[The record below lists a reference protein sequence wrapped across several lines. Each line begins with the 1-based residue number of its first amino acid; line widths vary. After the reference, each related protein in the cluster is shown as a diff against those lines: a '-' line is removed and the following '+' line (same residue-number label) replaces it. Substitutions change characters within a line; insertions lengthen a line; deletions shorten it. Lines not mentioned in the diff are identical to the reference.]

1 MLFSLFIF
9 FYSLNSVFFILISI
23 ISNLFLIYLPIIA
36 DLFLVKLIY
45 IINFFIFIYWLIMK
59 LYYVFTL
66 FLIFNYPIV
75 LIFLKMMIIVISIS
89 QFFVNIFYSHFLNFS
104 IVSALHLYQFAIFI
118 WFNCL
123 IYYWDCWCWHLVFI
137 LLALIIVNVI
147 EVLIILSFYFIRL
160 FFIVCQVRIFHEYL
174 NYNDQINSCFFVI
187 SYLIIIISP
196 INP

>member
-1 MLFSLFIF
+1 MLINQFKELMLVLIDINNLINRFQLLLFSLFIF

-23 ISNLFLIYLPIIA
+23 ISNLFLIYLPIIV

-66 FLIFNYPIV
+66 FPIFNYLTV
-75 LIFLKMMIIVISIS
+75 SIFLKMMIIVISIS

-104 IVSALHLYQFAIFI
+104 IVSALHLYQFVIFI

-123 IYYWDCWCWHLVFI
+123 IYYWNC
-137 LLALIIVNVI
+137 
-147 EVLIILSFYFIRL
+147 
-160 FFIVCQVRIFHEYL
+160 
-174 NYNDQINSCFFVI
+174 
-187 SYLIIIISP
+187 
-196 INP
+196 